1 MLGFGRGARRMPAS
15 RTLLDICGPWRDM
28 VTELGLQEGAAMIA
42 KPKLF
47 GSFSF
52 LVLPLLI
59 FGGPGLIR
67 GQSKDVL
74 EGAKKEGQLVFYSG
88 MPLPD
93 AQAILSA
100 LERKYPFIKTT
111 FYRATGSALV
121 SRIQTEQRAGTH
133 IWDVMNATGFEPY
146 VLVEQGYFAKY
157 DAPERKAFPEG
168 HKDNDGYWAT
178 MYTSPMVVT
187 YNTRLVSPAEL
198 PKEYFDLLQPAWK
211 ARLGLDSSDLE
222 WYANLRKIWGAEK
235 AQKFLEGL
243 RTQEVRLVQG
253 RSLLTNLLSGGEVAI
268 LVNNFLQNA
277 IEAKG
282 KGSPVEM
289 LALDPV
295 ISAAGLVGI
304 NKLAP
309 HPNAAKLFI
318 DFVLSKEGQE
328 LIVKTDRSSVRK
340 DVTGNPLDMIKNA
353 RVVPSDLSLG
363 KDYIR
368 VRDEYR
374 QFLGIK

>member
-1 MLGFGRGARRMPAS
+1 
-15 RTLLDICGPWRDM
+15 
-28 VTELGLQEGAAMIA
+28 MIA

-187 YNTRLVSPAEL
+187 YNTRLVSLAEL

-211 ARLGLDSSDLE
+211 GRVGLDSSDLE

-235 AQKFLEGL
+235 AHKFLEGL

-253 RSLLTNLLSGGEVAI
+253 RSLLTNLL
-268 LVNNFLQNA
+268 
-277 IEAKG
+277 
-282 KGSPVEM
+282 
-289 LALDPV
+289 
-295 ISAAGLVGI
+295 
-304 NKLAP
+304 
-309 HPNAAKLFI
+309 
-318 DFVLSKEGQE
+318 
-328 LIVKTDRSSVRK
+328 
-340 DVTGNPLDMIKNA
+340 
-353 RVVPSDLSLG
+353 
-363 KDYIR
+363 
-368 VRDEYR
+368 
-374 QFLGIK
+374 

>member
-1 MLGFGRGARRMPAS
+1 MIANPKLLGLFIFVISAPLVFGRPA
-15 RTLLDICGPWRDM
+15 LLP
-28 VTELGLQEGAAMIA
+28 A
-42 KPKLF
+42 
-47 GSFSF
+47 
-52 LVLPLLI
+52 
-59 FGGPGLIR
+59 
-67 GQSKDVL
+67 QSKEVL
-74 EGAKKEGQLVFYSG
+74 EGAKKEGQLVFYAG
-88 MPLPD
+88 IPLPD

-133 IWDVMNATGFEPY
+133 IWDVMNSTGFEPY

-157 DAPERKAFPEG
+157 DALERKAFPEG
-168 HKDNDGYWAT
+168 HKDNEGYWAT
-178 MYTSPMVVT
+178 MYTSPMIVT
-187 YNTRLVSPAEL
+187 YNTRLVAPGEL
-198 PKEYFDLLQPAWK
+198 PKDYFDLLQPKWK
-211 ARLGLDSSDLE
+211 GRLALDSSDLE
-222 WYANLRKIWGAEK
+222 WYANLRKIWGVDK

-243 RTQEVRLVQG
+243 RAQEVRLVQG
-253 RSLLTNLLSGGEVAI
+253 RTLLTNLLSGGEVAV

-277 IEAKG
+277 IEAKR
-282 KGSPVEM
+282 KGSPVEF

-340 DVTGNPLDMIKNA
+340 DVLDNPLDMIKNA

-368 VRDEYR
+368 IRDEYR